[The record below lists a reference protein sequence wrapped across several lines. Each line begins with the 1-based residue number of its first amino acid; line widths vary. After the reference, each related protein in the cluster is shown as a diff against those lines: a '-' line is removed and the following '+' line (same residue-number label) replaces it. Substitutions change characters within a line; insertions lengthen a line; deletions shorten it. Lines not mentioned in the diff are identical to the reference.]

1 MTISSRLITAPTV
14 VPIAWSKIDYSA
26 LLAWSASQELVDVAL
41 DEQTPLGKIASSVAV
56 ERSTHQTG
64 AKPEFSSI
72 DLLPELAGRFCYG
85 SWRKGRSTP
94 AYYENIREEGHGS
107 ILEHANI
114 TLAISGVSRSLT
126 HELVRH
132 RAGFAISQESQRYVN
147 ANDIKFVVPPLLL
160 HIARSNLS
168 GSELE
173 DWFQNQNAALEA
185 YESDQALYQ
194 EILEA
199 DGFAGHTRKKRANE
213 AARAQLPNA
222 VETKLIWTG
231 NIRSLRHFL
240 ATRGGAGADLEIR
253 RLAIEVLRAC
263 EMLAPENF
271 MDIETVDATDGD
283 FGVGTIVATN
293 PKV

>member
-1 MTISSRLITAPTV
+1 MTTNSRLVTAPSVT
-14 VPIAWSKIDYSA
+14 PLAWSKMDYSA
-26 LLAWSASQELVDVAL
+26 LLTWAASQELVDTAL
-41 DEQTPLGKIASSVAV
+41 DKETPLGKIVANV
-56 ERSTHQTG
+56 AKERSAHQTG
-64 AKPEFSSI
+64 EEPEFSSV
-72 DLLPELAGRFCYG
+72 DQLPEMAGRFCYR
-85 SWRKGRSTP
+85 SWKKGRSTP
-94 AYYENIREEGHGS
+94 GYYENIRSEGHGS
-107 ILEHANI
+107 ILEHSNI

-160 HIARSNLS
+160 HITRGNENA
-168 GSELE
+168 GEMQ
-173 DWFQNQNAALEA
+173 DWIYNQKNALAA

-199 DGFAGHTRKKRANE
+199 DGYAGRTRKKRSNE

-222 VETKLIWTG
+222 CETKLIWTG
-231 NIRSLRHFL
+231 NIRALRHFL

-253 RLAIEVLRAC
+253 RLALEILSVC
-263 EMLAPENF
+263 EKLAPENF
-271 MDIETVDATDGD
+271 MDLERMEPEDGD
-283 FGVGTIVATN
+283 FGIGTIVSTN